1 MTLPAFF
8 SRISSKLALMSG
20 IGILMVLTML
30 MTGWLSNRTVG
41 ENALVERQQMG
52 ASRDYVDAKAS
63 VRGMQIA
70 TRDLRLADSADQA
83 AEART
88 YLEQRHASVVKYL
101 DEALSVMTIQVNR
114 DRIQTIKG
122 LTGGYFSTASE
133 LAKVIETKLGA
144 GAALTTMQKR

>member
-20 IGILMVLTML
+20 IGILMVLAML

-41 ENALVERQQMG
+41 ENAMVERQQMG

-70 TRDLRLADSADQA
+70 MRDLRLAGSAAQA
-83 AEART
+83 AEA
-88 YLEQRHASVVKYL
+88 YNGQQGDPWDAQK
-101 DEALSVMTIQVNR
+101 DMALA
-114 DRIQTIKG
+114 G
-122 LTGGYFSTASE
+122 
-133 LAKVIETKLGA
+133 LGA
-144 GAALTTMQKR
+144 